1 MSSLKY
7 LDKKG
12 TFTLDNPDLTSYM
25 YFPLANEAGILGA
38 ITPDLNGDIKLDQN
52 TFFMEPVSSENLH
65 NNKSSRNFWVYVEG
79 KGAWS
84 VTGKSSAQQAKFFTD
99 EKDDVKLT
107 AGIMWHEI
115 ERTSEDLGLQATIT
129 SYAPNADGEIE
140 MDDDTLEP
148 TNDQVELTKVTIK
161 NISNEEVEY
170 TPTVAIP
177 MYGRSADNIRDHR
190 HVTSLLH
197 RTKTIKNG
205 VVVYPTLTFDERGHN
220 KNEMIYATMAKEEVD
235 GEMVSPISFCPVVE
249 EFIGD
254 GGSFENPYYV
264 MTNKPLPYTEEEM
277 RVDGYETVGAIRFAN
292 AKLQP
297 GEERTYIVVLGYG
310 KSETEIIN
318 LGKKYLLTRHFDK
331 YLEATK
337 DYWQSKINVSYRS
350 SDADFDNWMH
360 WVNFQPMLRR
370 IYGCSFLPH
379 HDYGKGG
386 RGWRDL
392 WQDCLALL
400 IMDPEKVRQMLIDN
414 FGGVRF
420 DGTNATIIGNKQGE
434 FIADRNNITRV
445 WMDHGA
451 WPYLT
456 TALYIEQTGDIEFLA
471 EKNSYFKD
479 MQVSRGEDK
488 DLEWNDAQGNKQLT
502 ANAEAYEGTVLEHLL
517 IQHVTSFFDV
527 GEHNHIRLRGADWND
542 GLDMADERG
551 ESVAFTALY
560 GGNLGSLAK
569 NLKDY
574 NEKTGKEE
582 VELAKELV
590 DLLRKNPDIYDTVGE
605 KNAAL
610 SEYCEAVKHHTS
622 GETETISIEELCG
635 ILINM
640 SEWIA
645 NHIRETEWTSSKEGF
660 SWFNGYYDNSGKAVE
675 GDFES
680 GIRMMLTG
688 QVFSVMSGVAT
699 DEQVAEI
706 IKACDQYLYDEEI
719 GGYRLNT
726 DFKEVKTDLGRL
738 FGFAFGHKENGAVFS
753 HMAVMYANALYKRGF
768 AKEGFKV
775 INTLYKHCMD
785 YTKSE
790 IYPGVPEYVNQRG
803 RGMYHYLTGAASW
816 LLLTVL
822 EEMYGIKGRLGAL
835 KFEPKL
841 LADQFENN
849 MASARC
855 MFRGVNVRVTYQN
868 PFGLDAGQY
877 RVKEI
882 YIDGEK
888 YEGPKNE
895 DIPETGLDYIAKEDV
910 DKLGDEAHTTVV
922 LG

>member
-84 VTGKSSAQQAKFFTD
+84 VTGKSSAQQAKLFTD

-115 ERTSEDLGLQATIT
+115 ERTSKDLGLQATIT

-148 TNDQVELTKVTIK
+148 TNDQVELTKIVIK
-161 NISNEEVEY
+161 NTSDKEVEY

-220 KNEMIYATMAKEEVD
+220 KNEMIYTTMAKEEVD

-292 AKLQP
+292 AKLAP

-488 DLEWNDAQGNKQLT
+488 DLDWNDAQGNKQLT

-635 ILINM
+635 ILTNM

-699 DEQVAEI
+699 DEQVADI
-706 IKACDQYLYDEEI
+706 VKACDAYLFDEEI

-753 HMAVMYANALYKRGF
+753 HMAVMYSNALYKRGF

-775 INTLYKHCMD
+775 INSLYRHCMD

-877 RVKEI
+877 RVKDI
-882 YIDGEK
+882 FIDGEK
-888 YEGPKNE
+888 YEGPKNAE
-895 DIPETGLDYIAKEDV
+895 DENVDFIAKEDV
-910 DKLGDEAHTTVV
+910 DKLGDEAHITVV

>member
-25 YFPLANEAGILGA
+25 YFPLANEAGILGS

-84 VTGKSSAQQAKFFTD
+84 VTGKSAAQQAKLFTD

-115 ERTSEDLGLQATIT
+115 ERTSKDLGLKATIT

-148 TNDQVELTKVTIK
+148 TNDQVELTKITIK
-161 NISNEEVEY
+161 NISDEEVEY

-220 KNEMIYATMAKEEVD
+220 KNEMIYATMAKEEMD

-292 AKLQP
+292 AKLAP

-502 ANAEAYEGTVLEHLL
+502 VNAEAYEGTVLEHLL

-635 ILINM
+635 ILTNM

-699 DEQVAEI
+699 DEQVADI
-706 IKACDQYLYDEEI
+706 VKACDAYLFDEEI

-888 YEGPKNE
+888 YES
-895 DIPETGLDYIAKEDV
+895 DYVDMIAKEDV
-910 DKLGDEAHTTVV
+910 DKLGDEAHITVV